1 MVTGFKGKLLLVGA
15 GNLGGALLR
24 GWIDSGIEP
33 GQIVVQDPSP
43 PPHMVDLMQAHNVNC
58 VAGALDHNHEDFSA
72 VVLAVKPQIMD
83 AVLPGVKPFA
93 GASTVFLSVAAGKTI
108 AYFQTGLGKDTA
120 LVRTIPNTPAA
131 IGRGITA
138 AYANSRVSPE
148 QKLQCDQLLDA
159 IGEVVWVDDEELID
173 VATGVSG
180 SGPAYVFYL
189 AECLAQAG
197 VAAGLSEDIALK
209 LARATL
215 CGAGELMHQ
224 SPLEPGELRQNV
236 TSPNGTTAAALEVLR
251 DSGELADLMT
261 RAVAAAVKRSRELAK

>member
-1 MVTGFKGKLLLVGA
+1 
-15 GNLGGALLR
+15 LR
-24 GWIDSGIEP
+24 GWINSGVEP
-33 GQIVVQDPSP
+33 AQIVVQDPGP
-43 PPHMVDLMQAHNVNC
+43 PDPMVELMQAHKVEC
-58 VAGALDHNHEDFSA
+58 VARALDHNHKSFSV

-83 AVLPGVKPFA
+83 AVLPDVKPFVNS
-93 GASTVFLSVAAGKTI
+93 STVFLSVAAGKTI
-108 AYFQTGLGKDTA
+108 EYFQTGLGKDTA

-138 AYANSRVSPE
+138 AYANCKVSPA
-148 QKLQCDQLLDA
+148 QKLQCDQLLHA
-159 IGEVVWVDDEELID
+159 IGEVVWVDEEDLID

-197 VAAGLSEDIALK
+197 VSAGLPEDIAHK

-224 SPLEPGELRQNV
+224 SKLAPGELRQNV
-236 TSPNGTTAAALEVLR
+236 TSPNGTTAAALEILR